1 MSKKP
6 TVLMILDGY
15 GLNDKCEHNAVC
27 EAKTPIMDQL
37 MSQCPYVK
45 GQASGLAVGLPDG
58 QMGNS
63 EVGHLN
69 MGAGRVV
76 YQELTRIT
84 KAIQDGDFFENEELV
99 KAVENAKANNS
110 ALHLFGLLSDGGV
123 HSHIT
128 HVFGLLELQNVRVSR
143 KFMYTAS
150 WMAVT
155 LLRHPENPMLS
166 SCRQKWM
173 RSVSAK
179 SA

>member
-1 MSKKP
+1 
-6 TVLMILDGY
+6 
-15 GLNDKCEHNAVC
+15 
-27 EAKTPIMDQL
+27 
-37 MSQCPYVK
+37 
-45 GQASGLAVGLPDG
+45 
-58 QMGNS
+58 MGNS

-128 HVFGLLELQNVRVSR
+128 HVFGLLELAKRKGSR

>member
-63 EVGHLN
+63 EVGHLT
-69 MGAGRVV
+69 AVFTATSPT
-76 YQELTRIT
+76 YS
-84 KAIQDGDFFENEELV
+84 DFW
-99 KAVENAKANNS
+99 S
-110 ALHLFGLLSDGGV
+110 W
-123 HSHIT
+123 
-128 HVFGLLELQNVRVSR
+128 QNVRVSR

>member
-69 MGAGRVV
+69 MGAGR
-76 YQELTRIT
+76 
-84 KAIQDGDFFENEELV
+84 
-99 KAVENAKANNS
+99 
-110 ALHLFGLLSDGGV
+110 
-123 HSHIT
+123 
-128 HVFGLLELQNVRVSR
+128 
-143 KFMYTAS
+143 
-150 WMAVT
+150 MA
-155 LLRHPENPMLS
+155 RRG
-166 SCRQKWM
+166 SCRHRRAQN
-173 RSVSAK
+173 
-179 SA
+179 